1 MKLEDNMTDADAY
14 AIMLAQIAQ
23 QVNMSYPHFMF
34 LLHRYHSA

>member
-1 MKLEDNMTDADAY
+1 MTDAGAY
-14 AIMLAQIAQ
+14 VIIVAQIAQ